1 MEIQSRR
8 RGRNT
13 YLYLVQSYRE
23 AGKVRKVERYMGRKL
38 PPSLA
43 PLKEQLGQE
52 IVARRWG
59 PDLERIREG
68 HSSNLERLPPNIRTK
83 ELDTFAIQ
91 FTYDSNRIEG
101 SSLTLRETG
110 LLLHDG
116 ITPSNRPLADVQE
129 AIAHRAVFMAALTDR
144 GPLDLPTVLAW
155 HRNLFKETKPEL
167 AGVVRRGQVM
177 ISGSAFTPPGPF
189 ELDLLLTEFFNWL
202 KVAWKTV
209 HPVVLAA
216 LVHLR
221 LVTIHPFGDG
231 NGRVTRIAMN
241 FVLHKKGFPMM
252 DIPYRRRAGYYR
264 ALEKSQTSKDEYVFV
279 GWFLRRYLDQN
290 TRLIEISKKLAKG
303 KMPQSGSKA

>member
-1 MEIQSRR
+1 MEIQKRR

-23 AGKVRKVERYMGRKL
+23 AGKVRKVERYLGRQL
-38 PPSLA
+38 PASLA

-52 IVARRWG
+52 IVARKWG
-59 PDLERIREG
+59 PDLAKIRAN
-68 HSSNLERLPPNIRTK
+68 SSSDLERLPPSIRSK
-83 ELDTFAIQ
+83 ELETFAVQ

-116 ITPSNRPLADVQE
+116 ITPSNRPLSDVQE
-129 AIAHRAVFMAALTDR
+129 AIAHRSVFIAALSER
-144 GPLDLPTVLAW
+144 GPLDLPTLLRW
-155 HRNLFKETKPEL
+155 HRELFKETKPEL
-167 AGVVRRGQVM
+167 AGSVRRGQVR
-177 ISGSAFTPPGPF
+177 ISGSAFVPPAPS
-189 ELDLLLTEFFNWL
+189 ELDLLLQEFFDWL
-202 KVAWKTV
+202 GMAWKSV

-231 NGRVTRIAMN
+231 NGRVTRIALN
-241 FVLHKKGFPMM
+241 FVLHKKGFPML
-252 DIPYRRRAGYYR
+252 DIPYSRRSGYYR
-264 ALEKSQTSKDEYVFV
+264 ALERSQTSRDEFVFV

-290 TRLIEISKKLAKG
+290 TRHLRASKKSNQRK
-303 KMPQSGSKA
+303 